1 MMAEFFQLRQRGL
14 VFLKDL
20 HLLASLY
27 MAHFIVWRTLR
38 RRRKENTA
46 RRKVFKLLNGGAAT

>member
-1 MMAEFFQLRQRGL
+1 MMAEFFQKRQRGL

-27 MAHFIVWRTLR
+27 LAHFIVWRTLR
-38 RRRKENTA
+38 RQRKENKA
-46 RRKVFKLLNGGAAT
+46 R